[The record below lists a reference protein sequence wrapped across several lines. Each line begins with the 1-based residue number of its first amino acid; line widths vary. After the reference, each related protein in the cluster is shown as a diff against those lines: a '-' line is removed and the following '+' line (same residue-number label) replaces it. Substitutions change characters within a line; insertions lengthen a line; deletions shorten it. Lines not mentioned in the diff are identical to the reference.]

1 MYTMIHTVG
10 IRELRQ
16 HVSAILKRVSNGEV
30 IEVTDH
36 GHPIARIVPL
46 QRGVLD
52 QLVAEGRASEATGD
66 LLELMDELDL
76 PAPAER
82 GKRHPTTALAEL
94 RADER

>member
-1 MYTMIHTVG
+1 MLHRVG

-16 HVSAILKRVSNGEV
+16 NAGSILKRAANGEV
-30 IEVTDH
+30 IEVTAR

-46 QRGVLD
+46 RRSLLD
-52 QLVAEGRASEATGD
+52 QLVSEGRASDAEGD

-82 GKRHPTTALAEL
+82 GKRRPTTALAEL
-94 RADER
+94 RAGERR